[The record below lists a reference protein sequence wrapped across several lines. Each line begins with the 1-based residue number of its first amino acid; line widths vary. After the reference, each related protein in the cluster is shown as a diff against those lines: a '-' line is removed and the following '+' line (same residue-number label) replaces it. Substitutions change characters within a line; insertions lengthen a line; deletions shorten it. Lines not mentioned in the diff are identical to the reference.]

1 MQLLFLTTLLCLLLV
16 LLVHGIVLLK
26 LVRKLSLLERSE
38 PFTYERKG
46 SVGIV
51 TDLGQASPKPDM
63 GRVDGLTQDDV
74 EWARELGAT
83 TEQEVLDLV
92 RKHEESLR

>member
-1 MQLLFLTTLLCLLLV
+1 M
-16 LLVHGIVLLK
+16 LLK
-26 LVRKLSLLERSE
+26 LLRQFSTDTNQVTLAR
-38 PFTYERKG
+38 
-46 SVGIV
+46 VGNRGVV
-51 TDLGQASPKPDM
+51 TDLGQSSPKPDM